1 MPTAPDLLNADGS
14 ASLATALLMTHH
26 GLRRDIALFAIALR
40 RLVPGDKAKIAAL
53 REEWR
58 SYCGV
63 LHGHHGAEDA
73 NLFPHLRTQHPAL
86 GPVLDGLSADHRR
99 IGPLLEHG
107 KRAFGELPAVE
118 ASVTVVAALSALL
131 QSHLATEEAAAIPL
145 LRPASNFPPPAS
157 EQEADLH
164 AQGFAWSCHGIA
176 PDVLEKVYAMLPEI
190 LRSRLPAARA
200 VYARRCERVW
210 GTTTPG
216 ASRTAIPDWL
226 LAPG

>member
-1 MPTAPDLLNADGS
+1 MGYVGTSRCSRNRLAAAG
-14 ASLATALLMTHH
+14 AS
-26 GLRRDIALFAIALR
+26 
-40 RLVPGDKAKIAAL
+40 GDKAKIAAL

-63 LHGHHGAEDA
+63 LHRHPGRRGRRTCFRICARSTRRWDPCSTASAPTTGA
-73 NLFPHLRTQHPAL
+73 
-86 GPVLDGLSADHRR
+86 SA
-99 IGPLLEHG
+99 PCSSTA

-118 ASVTVVAALSALL
+118 ALSVTVVAALSALL

-145 LRPASNFPPPAS
+145 LRPAKQLPATGERGRRRTCTPRVSPGAATASPPTS
-157 EQEADLH
+157 
-164 AQGFAWSCHGIA
+164 SRR
-176 PDVLEKVYAMLPEI
+176 VYAMLPEM
-190 LRSRLPAARA
+190 LRSRLPAAPRRLRA
-200 VYARRCERVW
+200 PLRERVW